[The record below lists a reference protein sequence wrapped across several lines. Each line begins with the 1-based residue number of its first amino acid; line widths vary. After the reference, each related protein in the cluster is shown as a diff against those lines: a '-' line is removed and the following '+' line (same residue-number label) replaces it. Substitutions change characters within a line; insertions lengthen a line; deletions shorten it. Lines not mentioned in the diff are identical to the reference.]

1 MKDIGLKTKMFGIRQ
16 DKITYF
22 NLKLKVKVTLT
33 SFDSNTPSCLNIY
46 IHTKQGRGYPK
57 MKCTQICLKVWWR
70 ITNEVI
76 LPHLAEVALPGAD
89 SRGARPP

>member
-46 IHTKQGRGYPK
+46 IHTKQGRDYPK

-70 ITNEVI
+70 VTKKSD
-76 LPHLAEVALPGAD
+76 PPPPR
-89 SRGARPP
+89 RGGLTAGGLWAA